1 MCRMTVLQ
9 NLVLTTIV
17 SFFTSCEKDF
27 DINLKPNKPLL
38 IVEGYINNELPSYNY
53 VILGRSQDYFNTDF
67 ENIAVTGAKVS
78 VTEGRLLPN
87 NTYEWN
93 AASKKE
99 LTEARIPLLDYALV
113 PGLYFDPALITDP
126 ADALMGRP
134 GYHYLLEIEADGK
147 KYSATTAMLPPVR
160 VDSLTIGNYYNDDL
174 DDGSIVLKGRI
185 TVHYKDPDTIGNTQL
200 YYWQAQSEGP
210 HFGWGGMGAGR
221 YSPGT
226 DDLVN
231 GQYIRLTH
239 GGGFVMGDSVIY
251 HMASVE
257 RKVYNFWDS
266 FNKAR
271 ANGGPFSTPATISST
286 ISGEDVLGCFSG
298 FSLSS
303 KAVRIK

>member
-1 MCRMTVLQ
+1 MTALKIM
-9 NLVLTTIV
+9 VLTTTV
-17 SFFTSCEKDF
+17 AFFTSCEKDF
-27 DINLKPNKPLL
+27 DIDLKPNKPML
-38 IVEGYINNELPSYNY
+38 IVEGYINNELPSYTY

-67 ENIAVTGAKVS
+67 ENVAVTGAKVNI
-78 VTEGRLLPN
+78 TEGKLLPG
-87 NTYEWN
+87 NTYEWD
-93 AASKKE
+93 AATKRA

-113 PGLYFDPALITDP
+113 PGVYFDPALVTNP

-147 KYSATTAMLPPVR
+147 KYSATTAMLPPVP
-160 VDSLTIGNYYNDDL
+160 VDSLTTGNYFNDDL
-174 DDGSIVLKGRI
+174 DDGSIVQKGRI

-200 YYWQAQSEGP
+200 YYWQAQSDGP

-251 HMASVE
+251 HMVSVE

-303 KAVRIK
+303 KTVRIK